1 MQIKLSRIHTWY
13 FQEEEWCNEYES
25 CNLVGFAFLG
35 SSITNAE
42 VVVSTTTATDA
53 IDELIEFK
61 SVCNALKL
69 QQNWDTCQELC
80 SQYVCCFRTEF
91 SCYEIHELI
100 CDDHYIC
107 EELYSKDGSAKLN
120 IAPMIDSVSTT
131 PTLASAAIKESVAQ
145 IESQC
150 SKAYV
155 LTFGPEDCKLLC
167 EDVKCE
173 ALL

>member
-1 MQIKLSRIHTWY
+1 MY

-25 CNLVGFAFLG
+25 CNLVGFAFLR

-42 VVVSTTTATDA
+42 VVVSTNVATAA
-53 IDELIEFK
+53 INELEEFK
-61 SVCNALKL
+61 SVCNAHTL
-69 QQNWDTCQELC
+69 QQNWDTCKVLC
-80 SQYVCCFRTEF
+80 SQYVCCFRSEF
-91 SCYEIHELI
+91 SCYEIHELE

-107 EELYSKDGSAKLN
+107 EELYAKDGSAESN
-120 IAPMIDSVSTT
+120 TAPTIDSVSTAT
-131 PTLASAAIKESVAQ
+131 TLATAAIKESVDQ

-150 SKAYV
+150 SKAYI

-167 EDVKCE
+167 EEVKCE